1 MGRSVI
7 PQWFV
12 CRSSISVLSY
22 NLRAWHVSVSIIIIK
37 QLLLSCPSTWTHCL
51 IWSLWNIVLLSM
63 EARNLKLVE
72 FNVEKGNEIFEHVST
87 LSHQFGCLLISQS
100 LVHILIWPF
109 KIWEKQN
116 ENFFR
121 VARNLNK
128 IDWILNLMEVS
139 IEYLALLFNSIAVVS
154 YIHWRRALLGNNI
167 QFGFFNSSSYW
178 AFSCAS
184 RMYVWASS
192 HRVLYNCSLCR
203 AWLKFTRCCRYR
215 KSAVLLSFRWPLFT
229 HVACGYSI
237 VCTRERSRRFSRLII
252 VTRHCLISI
261 FHLIFGSNFIIDLVF
276 RTSRVNIWKFR
287 FFLQRL
293 IDWLKW
299 VWPCASRSIISWL
312 GHDIAFLHVLVSI
325 WSFLFVK
332 LRRHPHALLI
342 KIVQLLV
349 GLIPRRF
356 PSSLRSCSS
365 PWLMSQ

>member
-1 MGRSVI
+1 MRRSVV

-12 CRSSISVLSY
+12 CRRSVGVLSY
-22 NLRAWHVSVSIIIIK
+22 NLRARQVSICIIVID

-63 EARNLKLVE
+63 EASNLKLVE
-72 FNVEKGNEIFEHVST
+72 FNVEKGNEILKHVST

-100 LVHILIWPF
+100 LVHVLIWPF
-109 KIWEKQN
+109 EIWEKQN
-116 ENFFR
+116 ENFFG
-121 VARNLNK
+121 VAWNLNK

-139 IEYLALLFNSIAVVS
+139 VEYLALLFYSITVVS
-154 YIHWRRALLGNNI
+154 YIHWRWTLLGNNI

-184 RMYVWASS
+184 RMYVWTSS

-203 AWLKFTRCCRYR
+203 TWLKFARCCRYR
-215 KSAVLLSFRWPLFT
+215 KSAVLLSFWWPLFT
-229 HVACGYSI
+229 HVASGYSI
-237 VCTRERSRRFSRLII
+237 VCTREGCRRFSRLII

-261 FHLIFGSNFIIDLVF
+261 FHLIFSSYFIIDLVF
-276 RTSRVNIWKFR
+276 CTRRVHIWKFR

-293 IDWLKW
+293 IDRLKW

-312 GHDIAFLHVLVSI
+312 RHYVALLHVLISI

-342 KIVQLLV
+342 KIIQLLIW
-349 GLIPRRF
+349 LIPWRF
-356 PSSLRSCSS
+356 SSPLRSCSS
-365 PWLMSQ
+365 PWFMS